1 MNIYGLTSL
10 DTQALIEILSNSE
23 DYLIKTYD
31 RVALNHKLGYLYQVK
46 FKNGFGIS
54 IAKVT
59 YPLFSDEGNI
69 ESFDSLYSTLG
80 FKEDLWSVAV
90 MQDGKA
96 TDEVHDYCDTE
107 KVVELAKQIQA
118 LPAEEL
124 S

>member
-1 MNIYGLTSL
+1 MEIYGLTSL
-10 DTQALIEILSNSE
+10 DAQALIEILSDSE

-31 RVALNHKLGYLYQVK
+31 RVAPDHKLGYLYQVK

-69 ESFDSLYSTLG
+69 ESFDSMYSTLG
-80 FKEDLWSVAV
+80 FKEDLWSVAL
-90 MQDGKA
+90 MRDGKT
-96 TDEVHDYCDTE
+96 TDEVHDYCDTA
-107 KVVELAKQIQA
+107 KVVELAKQMQA